1 MDLVAQAVIF
11 LFAGLE
17 TVSTTMAFVLHE
29 LAVNPDYQERLV
41 QEIRESEKRNDGK
54 LDYSS
59 IQQMTYLDMFVSGM
73 WMCETNTTTT
83 TLHRNT
89 ADKAINIE
97 IKANTADFV
106 GEKLKPINVG

>member
-1 MDLVAQAVIF
+1 
-11 LFAGLE
+11 
-17 TVSTTMAFVLHE
+17 
-29 LAVNPDYQERLV
+29 
-41 QEIRESEKRNDGK
+41 
-54 LDYSS
+54 
-59 IQQMTYLDMFVSGM
+59 
-73 WMCETNTTTT
+73 MCETNTTTT